1 MKMEPPG
8 TSLVGCSWHDGPF
21 FFDTVGCSSA
31 SHHQLTAE
39 SDGVSRAVSSS
50 FFERQDCHFANKFGI
65 AWNLEYFFPL
75 QFDFQ
80 SHPSEFPQ
88 PIFENESEMIWNE
101 SQISSIVIDFQTNG
115 SHALASY
122 WQVGPPMMRRTPP
135 MPEEDTLHCQ
145 GIAWCAQQ
153 VDICCNLS
161 LSDMI
166 RYDHQIWSDVI
177 CWLLPH
183 LNTLNRQ
190 RYVKRCKEAV
200 SGKVRSCIVILG
212 INISAESSWLWGF
225 RTAWNCLDLDQ
236 GLEDW
241 SKLIRRLNSQ
251 SSPDLLTWHEMQTA
265 AAESRSYAPTMSYLL
280 TFIWFAVCGFLVNTS
295 FSHEIYWRLLNCNQW
310 CALRITCTFE

>member
-1 MKMEPPG
+1 MMCIHE
-8 TSLVGCSWHDGPF
+8 SLVADLVGFCVFGVCLCNEDGAYEYVTRIGCSWHDGPF
-21 FFDTVGCSSA
+21 FFDTVGGSSV

-145 GIAWCAQQ
+145 GIAMNCLMCTAGWYMLQFKFIRYDQ
-153 VDICCNLS
+153 IWS
-161 LSDMI
+161 SDMI
-166 RYDHQIWSDVI
+166 RCDMLVVATSQHPEQAKI
-177 CWLLPH
+177 
-183 LNTLNRQ
+183 
-190 RYVKRCKEAV
+190 CKEAV

-212 INISAESSWLWGF
+212 INISAASSWLWGF
-225 RTAWNCLDLDQ
+225 RTAWNCLDLD
-236 GLEDW
+236 
-241 SKLIRRLNSQ
+241 
-251 SSPDLLTWHEMQTA
+251 
-265 AAESRSYAPTMSYLL
+265 
-280 TFIWFAVCGFLVNTS
+280 
-295 FSHEIYWRLLNCNQW
+295 
-310 CALRITCTFE
+310 